1 MLNTEKRPFAMRK
14 PYLRLERQ
22 VRSALRPM
30 ALAVGTSAPGQEESL
45 AKRRLPVFERLLLIK
60 RGCAAPGRRASSSKL
75 SAEYFYKIVRDL
87 GRSFLPASVP
97 SWSPVQRTQQGKAK
111 LGTVDSWGKI
121 KGFD

>member
-45 AKRRLPVFERLLLIK
+45 ATRKPQASERLLMTE
-60 RGCAAPGRRASSSKL
+60 AAIHRPL
-75 SAEYFYKIVRDL
+75 LDD
-87 GRSFLPASVP
+87 GRSA
-97 SWSPVQRTQQGKAK
+97 KAD
-111 LGTVDSWGKI
+111 G
-121 KGFD
+121 